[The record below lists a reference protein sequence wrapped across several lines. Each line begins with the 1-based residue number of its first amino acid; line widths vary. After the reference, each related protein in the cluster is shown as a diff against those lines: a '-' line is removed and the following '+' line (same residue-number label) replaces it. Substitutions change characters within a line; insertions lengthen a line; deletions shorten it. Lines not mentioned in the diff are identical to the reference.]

1 MYNFSFY
8 FERRNT
14 NMIYWKEEYRIGVDL
29 IDEQHK
35 KLFQIA
41 ADIYDLLKNNLYI
54 DKYNRVVALLSEL
67 RDYTIF
73 HFKTE
78 EAYQQEIGYKRY
90 LSHKVEHDDFVN
102 KINNIDLDSIDE
114 NQDLYILELLE
125 FVVKWIGEHILE
137 KDKQIVAG

>member
-1 MYNFSFY
+1 
-8 FERRNT
+8 
-14 NMIYWKEEYRIGVDL
+14 MIYWKEEYRLGVDL
-29 IDEQHK
+29 IDKQHK

-73 HFKTE
+73 HFQTE
-78 EAYQQEIGYKRY
+78 EAYQQKIRYKRY

-102 KINNIDLDSIDE
+102 KINNIDFNSIDKD
-114 NQDLYILELLE
+114 QDLYILELLE

-137 KDKQIVAG
+137 KDKQIVTG

>member
-1 MYNFSFY
+1 
-8 FERRNT
+8 
-14 NMIYWKEEYRIGVDL
+14 MIYWKEDYKIGVEI

-41 ADIYDLLKNNLYI
+41 ADIYDLLKNDLYI

-73 HFKTE
+73 HFQTE
-78 EAYQQEIGYKRY
+78 EAYQQEIGYKKF
-90 LSHKVEHDDFVN
+90 LSHKVEHDDFVT
-102 KINNIDLDSIDE
+102 KINNVDLNSIDE

-137 KDKQIVAG
+137 KDKAIVAGL